1 MVTTIAELLRAPE
14 LGLRLRLGDEVPLRR
29 ELDWAVVTELVDP
42 SPSLAGGELVL
53 TTGVRLRTPEQFR
66 SFVGAVAQAGSA
78 GLGFGIGISHDEIPE
93 ALLDAA
99 ASAGLPVVEVPF
111 EVSFSE
117 VTRYVAARNESERVA
132 KLETRYR
139 PRQRLVELL
148 LGDGELEAMLAALG
162 KDAAAHFAVSLNG
175 EIVAGTLE
183 VDDPAVTGWDA
194 LPIALA
200 NSGQATLH
208 ASHPRRDDLI
218 NAARSLVG
226 LHLSQAARRMRSAR
240 EQAGQVLGDLGSG
253 LLDDASTATRL
264 EQVGLRPGRR
274 YRMLVAEQRAGT
286 RGDLATMRIPNSLQA
301 TATALVEGQ
310 LIVVLDDDAG
320 DPHIAAEVLLATTR
334 AAGISARIGIGGVY
348 PVGVA
353 LRWSWHE
360 ARDALA
366 HLGDDEEIGQATRIS
381 LASLVL
387 GAANTP
393 VEQLAREVLAPLE
406 RSDAEHGT
414 ALIDTLDA
422 WIEHSGAAAEVA
434 EALGT
439 HRNTVRYRIEQ
450 ITRLTGLDPR
460 ITDDIVQFALA
471 RTAARLLP
479 RRHA

>member
-1 MVTTIAELLRAPE
+1 
-14 LGLRLRLGDEVPLRR
+14 
-29 ELDWAVVTELVDP
+29 
-42 SPSLAGGELVL
+42 
-53 TTGVRLRTPEQFR
+53 
-66 SFVGAVAQAGSA
+66 
-78 GLGFGIGISHDEIPE
+78 
-93 ALLDAA
+93 
-99 ASAGLPVVEVPF
+99 
-111 EVSFSE
+111 
-117 VTRYVAARNESERVA
+117 
-132 KLETRYR
+132 
-139 PRQRLVELL
+139 
-148 LGDGELEAMLAALG
+148 
-162 KDAAAHFAVSLNG
+162 
-175 EIVAGTLE
+175 
-183 VDDPAVTGWDA
+183 
-194 LPIALA
+194 
-200 NSGQATLH
+200 
-208 ASHPRRDDLI
+208 
-218 NAARSLVG
+218 
-226 LHLSQAARRMRSAR
+226 MRSAR